1 MRSAGV
7 DRPIGAATRL
17 VAGDRVAAAAGGLTL
32 ASAELTLRL
41 GPGASVTLGPR
52 IKLHRGSLLATGAT
66 TIETPAAEIV
76 SDGGT
81 FRVALDA
88 DARSE
93 AMHPALSH
101 LATAAAAAATTFLL
115 VRALDGDA
123 TVRNAAGTTR
133 VAAGEA
139 GVVSAGEAPRVP
151 AAGDDDPLR
160 ERLAQRDDTIVR
172 LKAKIRELERVART
186 GDVAPRAPA
195 EVEAA
200 VRALAKEMGINAY
213 TFLTPDAA
221 LMKELAA
228 LGPEGIK
235 ILSAMLRS
243 GTDDERFVAAA
254 MLEKLGDP
262 SAVPALADLLFDP
275 KNDNT
280 LLQRMASHAMAII
293 GGEEAVGPLER
304 VLEGEMEW
312 GIKANSAFGL
322 AQMGRESGIDWML
335 ETYTNASDPTVAA
348 ALLPAMAE
356 VGDPSYL
363 PVFHRILQ
371 EESEYSKRYVAL
383 HGITKTGS
391 RESLPVLQAIIDDP
405 KADRALVT
413 AAQKALGEISGE

>member
-17 VAGDRVAAAAGGLTL
+17 VAGDRVAAAAGALTL

-66 TIETPAAEIV
+66 TIETPAAEIL

-93 AMHPALSH
+93 AMPSPQPPRDRRRRRA
-101 LATAAAAAATTFLL
+101 TFLL

-235 ILSAMLRS
+235 ILSAMLKS